1 MTVPLAFTAAA
12 PAAPELP
19 DWAPL
24 VFGIGSLLLLVLVIV
39 LARRKMQD
47 SARWQ
52 EQSQQGTETDGPRK
66 APRKNPRQD
75 PRQDPDPRRDDGA

>member
-1 MTVPLAFTAAA
+1 MTVPLAFTPAA

-19 DWAPL
+19 DWALP
-24 VFGIGSLLLLVLVIV
+24 VFGIGSLLVLVLVIV

-52 EQSQQGTETDGPRK
+52 EQSQQDTEADGPLQD
-66 APRKNPRQD
+66 PRQHT
-75 PRQDPDPRRDDGA
+75 RQDPDPRRDDGA